1 MSKPALI
8 VLAAGMG
15 SRYGGLKQMDSFGPH
30 GENIIDYSVYDA
42 MQAGFDTIVF
52 VIREQFQEQFQKFFG
67 GKFDHR
73 LKVHYVTQEL
83 EDLPAGHVVPE
94 GREKPWGTAHA
105 VLIARNIID
114 KPFGVINADDFYGRD
129 AFMKLSGAL
138 EDMEITGEYCVI
150 GYPLKNTL
158 SEHGAVNRGV
168 CEVTEDG
175 FLEEIVEVRKIKR
188 DLTGRIAYPQD
199 RGAKG
204 TLDEHTLVSM
214 NMWGFLPDYFHI
226 AEEQFRQFLAA
237 SSEERDAEYYIPTLV
252 DHLISTGQKRV
263 RVIPSDSQWFGV
275 TFKEDKPEVKRKLQN
290 LINSNVYPGRIWDN

>member
-30 GENIIDYSVYDA
+30 GENIIDYSIYDA
-42 MQAGFDTIVF
+42 IQAGFDAVVF
-52 VIREQFQEQFQKFFG
+52 IIREQFQEQFQEFFS

-83 EDLPAGHVVPE
+83 DDLPAGYVVPE

-105 VLIARNIID
+105 VLMAREIID
-114 KPFGVINADDFYGRD
+114 MPFGVINADDFYGRD
-129 AFMKLSGAL
+129 AFKKLADAL
-138 EDMEITGEYCVI
+138 NAMEVTGEYCVI

-168 CEVTEDG
+168 CKVTDQG
-175 FLEEIVEVRKIKR
+175 FLKEIVEVRKIKR
-188 DLTGRIAYPQD
+188 NPTGEIEYP
-199 RGAKG
+199 RENGSHG
-204 TLDEHTLVSM
+204 TLEEQTLVSM
-214 NMWGFLPDYFHI
+214 NMWGFLPDYFPI
-226 AEEQFRQFLAA
+226 AEKQFRQFLEV
-237 SSEERDAEYYIPTLV
+237 SSEIQNAEYYIPTLV
-252 DHLISTGQKRV
+252 DHLINTGEKRV

-275 TFKEDKPEVKRKLQN
+275 TYKEDKPAVKSKLQA
-290 LINSNVYPGRIWDN
+290 LINSNVYPRRVWEE